1 MRTKKSIAQHD
12 LFAEESGESLGELF
26 NVTDARAKCLEFFAG
41 SGLASEAL
49 KTHFKTVW
57 ANDNCVKKQVVYRA
71 NHNTPFLLD
80 TIENVRGDA
89 LPAAQLAWASF
100 PCQDLSLAGN
110 MGGLDAERSGM
121 VWQWLRV
128 IDEMPNA
135 PSILVAE
142 NVVGLVSIE
151 GGAHYQRLHREL
163 VKRGY
168 KVGALMLDAVRWL
181 PQSRPRIFVVAVKQ
195 DIDTAHLESQEP
207 TWAHSKAVVNAAK
220 GLAAWVWWKLP
231 IPSEEAVSLQSLI
244 EANAATDDDEKQR
257 HLLSMVPANHHKQLK
272 QAEATKVFPG
282 YRRTRK
288 GRQSLELRFDGS
300 AGCLRTPRGGSSR
313 QVLVLRED
321 KQLKTRLL
329 TVRET
334 ARLMGA
340 PDTYKL
346 PGSYNDGYMAMGD
359 AVAVPVVRYLAEHL
373 LAPLIESFK

>member
-168 KVGALMLDAVRWL
+168 KVGALMLDA
-181 PQSRPRIFVVAVKQ
+181 
-195 DIDTAHLESQEP
+195 
-207 TWAHSKAVVNAAK
+207 
-220 GLAAWVWWKLP
+220 
-231 IPSEEAVSLQSLI
+231 
-244 EANAATDDDEKQR
+244 AT
-257 HLLSMVPANHHKQLK
+257 
-272 QAEATKVFPG
+272 
-282 YRRTRK
+282 
-288 GRQSLELRFDGS
+288 GS
-300 AGCLRTPRGGSSR
+300 AGST
-313 QVLVLRED
+313 LV
-321 KQLKTRLL
+321 TRLAANGEVCGL
-329 TVRET
+329 QLAGLPGRWFRAPAAPVCGPF
-334 ARLMGA
+334 MKGA
-340 PDTYKL
+340 PDNPQFPPAT
-346 PGSYNDGYMAMGD
+346 GD
-359 AVAVPVVRYLAEHL
+359 SGIIDAFGLGGQVLRRAPSLQAAFQPWLAADDDARALALLCGMHPLLGVEIGVDAAAVVATGR
-373 LAPLIESFK
+373 APLLSTGMVSADGRGLLGRGLCELPLEPFRAAMAALTAS